1 MPKNKIGGSKHK
13 KAKNYIQNTS
23 IRYKENDEQYGK
35 VVKILGNCRFNVLC
49 SDGLERLS
57 IMRGKFKKRKYINLH
72 DIVLLEVWDFQDSKA
87 SIVDVYTDDNVKKL
101 MKTQDFPKIFIDT
114 EESNNNEYC
123 NFDIVDYYSNSDE
136 EDNGEKEKEDNVE
149 KEEDNVEKEEDN
161 GEIDLDEI

>member
-35 VVKILGNCRFNVLC
+35 VVRILGNCRFNVLC

-72 DIVLLEVWDFQDSKA
+72 DIVLLEVWEFQDSKA
-87 SIVDVYTDDNVKKL
+87 SIIDVYTDDNVKKL
-101 MKTQDFPKIFIDT
+101 MKTSDFPKTFVEIEDL
-114 EESNNNEYC
+114 SNNNEYC
-123 NFDIVDYYSNSDE
+123 TFDIVDSDYNINEKDIEE
-136 EDNGEKEKEDNVE
+136 EDIE
-149 KEEDNVEKEEDN
+149 EEDIEEEDS
-161 GEIDLDEI
+161 EIDLDEI

>member
-35 VVKILGNCRFNVLC
+35 VVKILGNCRFSVLC

-87 SIVDVYTDDNVKKL
+87 SIIDVYTDDNVKNL
-101 MKTQDFPKIFIDT
+101 MKTSDFPKIFIESEDT
-114 EESNNNEYC
+114 YDNDYC
-123 NFDIVDYYSNSDE
+123 NFDIMDYDSNNE
-136 EDNGEKEKEDNVE
+136 EDKEEEE
-149 KEEDNVEKEEDN
+149 KEEEEKEEEEKN
-161 GEIDLDEI
+161 EEK

>member
-35 VVKILGNCRFNVLC
+35 VVKILGNCRFSVLC

-87 SIVDVYTDDNVKKL
+87 SIIDVYTDDNVKNL
-101 MKTQDFPKIFIDT
+101 MKTSDFPKIFIESEDT
-114 EESNNNEYC
+114 YDNDYC
-123 NFDIVDYYSNSDE
+123 NFDIMDYDSNNE
-136 EDNGEKEKEDNVE
+136 EDKEEEE
-149 KEEDNVEKEEDN
+149 KEEEEKEEEDEP
-161 GEIDLDEI
+161 EIDLDEI

>member
-13 KAKNYIQNTS
+13 KAKNYVQNTS

-87 SIVDVYTDDNVKKL
+87 SIIDVYTDDNVKKL
-101 MKTQDFPKIFIDT
+101 IPKIFVESEDT
-114 EESNNNEYC
+114 YDNDYC
-123 NFDIVDYYSNSDE
+123 NFDIMDYDSNNE
-136 EDNGEKEKEDNVE
+136 EE
-149 KEEDNVEKEEDN
+149 KEEEEKDKEEEEEEP
-161 GEIDLDEI
+161 EIDLDEI

>member
-1 MPKNKIGGSKHK
+1 MVINYVDQIEDIAWKNSS
-13 KAKNYIQNTS
+13 AKNYIQNTS

-35 VVKILGNCRFNVLC
+35 VVRILGNCRFNVLC

-101 MKTQDFPKIFIDT
+101 MKTPDFPKIFIDSLFGIFRSFLNSKIQFKKLSKFFSKFKCSQIET
-114 EESNNNEYC
+114 IL
-123 NFDIVDYYSNSDE
+123 FDISF
-136 EDNGEKEKEDNVE
+136 
-149 KEEDNVEKEEDN
+149 
-161 GEIDLDEI
+161 LL